1 VAGTRRSDLRGCT
14 AARVTSNTAGVSR
27 AVIGVLVVSWR
38 HRLPAL
44 AAVAFGAATLTAFW
58 LSVKVGLFGF
68 RESATGSAQ
77 VLAEGAEIAA
87 IVFGIVAVSMS
98 WLWRIPSSQGER
110 EPATARSRD
119 DG

>member
-1 VAGTRRSDLRGCT
+1 
-14 AARVTSNTAGVSR
+14 
-27 AVIGVLVVSWR
+27 VSWR

-77 VLAEGAEIAA
+77 VLAEGAA
-87 IVFGIVAVSMS
+87 ICRDRFRHRRRFYELAVAYP
-98 WLWRIPSSQGER
+98 LQPR
-110 EPATARSRD
+110 
-119 DG
+119 